1 MAANLELQRLNEW
14 DGLRGFNNLFL
25 KESRAWL
32 GTRRWWINAL
42 LWPVMMGA
50 LVANMVFIPTFV
62 NMANPEEVANA
73 GGATLYAVSLGLS
86 VFFEFGIQVVGIGII
101 VLCQDLIVDEK
112 QNGVMEWI
120 LAKPVARPAYLL
132 AKLFANMVFI
142 LLFLVGLPSLLAY
155 GLLSLRMGTPF
166 PWLPFGVGVGIMS
179 LHSLFYLTL
188 TVMLGTFF
196 SSRPPILGL
205 ALGVLLGGG
214 LFAGLAKSLL
224 YITPWS
230 LSKMAAL
237 VASSQPVP
245 YELLLYPLAA
255 TAIWCV
261 VFAMVALANF
271 KRTEF

>member
-261 VFAMVALANF
+261 VFAMMALANF